1 MLYCEDAFSHTKYES
16 ASYYESPYRKV
27 VETID
32 SCPESVQKPPPPKN
46 VQKLRYLVLSL
57 LSQVLTQI
65 IK

>member
-32 SCPESVQKPPPPKN
+32 SCPESVQKAPPKKCSEAEISRA
-46 VQKLRYLVLSL
+46 KLAFSGADTNY
-57 LSQVLTQI
+57 
-65 IK
+65 